1 MRITP
6 IVLIAAAS
14 LSSSAFAAPEAVMSD
29 LTGLNVLTTLAR
41 ALGVTISAVDMTA
54 INATSNAYL
63 RSIASVTL
71 AGQLRL
77 SSQVFARLVQSSG
90 VPVDAQLVTQAVM
103 QATSGQELLTSAVME
118 LLRRH
123 PELLVLNARVFSSL
137 INNAASVAH
146 LNAILE
152 EARTPVTAR
161 GGGK

>member
-29 LTGLNVLTTLAR
+29 LTGLNVLTTL
-41 ALGVTISAVDMTA
+41 VSAVDMTA